1 MYFKLTQ
8 CAKFVTQFV
17 GFIGFIG
24 KQSLLIE
31 IENLEFIFFK
41 R

>member
-17 GFIGFIG
+17 GFIG